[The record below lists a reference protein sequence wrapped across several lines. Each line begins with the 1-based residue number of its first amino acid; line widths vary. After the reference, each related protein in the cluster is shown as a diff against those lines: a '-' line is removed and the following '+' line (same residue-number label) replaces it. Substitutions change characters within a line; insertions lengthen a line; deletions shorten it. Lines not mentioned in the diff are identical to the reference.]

1 MNNAMAIDASAAAIA
16 TTISTKKFP
25 CNWFGKRYLLKT
37 KKLIFTE
44 FNINSIDIRIVMRL
58 WRIRKPQIP
67 TKNMMVLT
75 IKKY

>member
-1 MNNAMAIDASAAAIA
+1 MKI
-16 TTISTKKFP
+16 
-25 CNWFGKRYLLKT
+25 WKRYLLKT